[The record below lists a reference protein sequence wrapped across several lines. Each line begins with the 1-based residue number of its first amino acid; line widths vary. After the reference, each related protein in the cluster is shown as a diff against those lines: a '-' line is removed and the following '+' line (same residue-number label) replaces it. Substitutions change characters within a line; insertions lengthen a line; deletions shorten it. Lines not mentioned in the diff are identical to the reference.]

1 MSEAVKDVGC
11 AKRHWFFGHIRKLTP
26 NEAGMRRMVKWMKK
40 FPKVTLNWFGPFTF
54 VLSTYHPDI
63 IKPVLGSDTPKDNV
77 SYRFMRPWIG
87 DGLLTSYG
95 DKWKRNRRLLTP
107 AFHFDILK
115 RYLVCFN
122 DSVAELIKKWSTSSE
137 NCVSVELFTDISAM
151 TLDNLLQCILS
162 KKSGC
167 QSGKSMEYLNAIKC
181 ITEGVVGRLRNPLY
195 HFDLIFYLSPA
206 GKKFKEACK
215 TVHSFSSA
223 AINERKSSLKHGNE
237 RDSTDDTTKLDF
249 LDIML
254 LAKDDNGIGMS
265 HQEICDEVDTFV
277 FEGHDTVSSG
287 ICWII
292 YNLATNPEHQE
303 ICRNEVFEVLGEQ
316 QRVKYEN
323 LFKFKYLTMCIKESM
338 RLHPPVPSVG
348 RKMNKPFFFSNG
360 FGPDQYNTN
369 SSESSGPE
377 SSKII
382 HTNTLIGVSIYR
394 LHRNPCIWSNPEV
407 FDPERFT
414 PENRSKRSSHAYV
427 PFSAGS
433 RNCIGQNFAMNE
445 MKVTLALALQRFRF
459 SLDETYPKPAV
470 QPQLVLRST
479 TGIHVKLEKLE

>member
-77 SYRFMRPWIG
+77 SYRFIRPWIG

-122 DSVAELIKKWSTSSE
+122 DSVAELIKKWSTLSE

-167 QSGKSMEYLNAIKC
+167 QSGESMEYLNAIKC

-265 HQEICDEVDTFV
+265 HQKICDEVDTFV

-303 ICRNEVFEVLGEQ
+303 ICRNEVFGVLGEQ

-338 RLHPPVPSVG
+338 RLHPPVP
-348 RKMNKPFFFSNG
+348 
-360 FGPDQYNTN
+360 
-369 SSESSGPE
+369 
-377 SSKII
+377 
-382 HTNTLIGVSIYR
+382 

-414 PENRSKRSSHAYV
+414 PENISKRSSHAYV

-459 SLDETYPKPAV
+459 SLNETYPKPAV